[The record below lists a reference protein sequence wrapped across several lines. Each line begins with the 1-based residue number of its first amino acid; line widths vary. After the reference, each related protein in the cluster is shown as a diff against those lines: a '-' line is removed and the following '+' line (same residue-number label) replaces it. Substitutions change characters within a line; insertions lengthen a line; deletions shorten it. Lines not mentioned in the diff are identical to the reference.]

1 MGMLEGREER
11 MEGGKSIDYLDRRQP
26 LNKTKASEFG
36 HYLSQS
42 KTITYCY
49 TEAVRDV
56 SKVHFAV

>member
-1 MGMLEGREER
+1 
-11 MEGGKSIDYLDRRQP
+11 MEGGKSIDHLDRRQP

-42 KTITYCY
+42 KKITYRY